1 MIGTRIRQAR
11 LAAGLTLV
19 ELGAQVGLSHG
30 AIQKYEKGALV
41 PSSSVLLQIAKACGV
56 RVEYFLRTDEVSLE
70 GAEFRRHANF
80 GKQAQEA
87 IRLKVAEAIEKRV
100 ELLAC
105 FPASPLLHFV
115 VPEGL
120 PTRIDDDED
129 LERVAE
135 RVREA
140 WNVGLDSIGDLTD
153 TFEAL
158 GILVVAV
165 DVAHPGFSGMT
176 ALARTTHQR
185 DYPVIAVSSR
195 WPGDR
200 QRFTL
205 AHELGHLLLVGRLG
219 AALDVEKACNRFAGA
234 FLAPK
239 AVVVRLLGQ
248 GRRTLEWQEL
258 YGLKQEFGLSMAGW
272 LYRAKQC
279 MVIDDATFTALYRQ
293 FSARGWRREEPG
305 EPVPR
310 ETPRLFEQLIYRAL
324 GERYLSEA
332 KAAELLGMP
341 LMRFHK
347 ERQLESLDAAPHQ

>member
-1 MIGTRIRQAR
+1 MIGTRIRHAR

-19 ELGAQVGLSHG
+19 ELGTHVGLSHG
-30 AIQKYEKGALV
+30 AIQKYEKGVLV
-41 PSSSVLLQIAKACGV
+41 PSSSALLKIAKACGV
-56 RVEYFLRTDEVSLE
+56 RVEYFLRTDDVTLE

-105 FPASPLLHFV
+105 FPVSPLLRFS
-115 VPEGL
+115 VPDGL
-120 PTRIDDDED
+120 PPRIIDDGD
-129 LERVAE
+129 LEDFAE
-135 RVREA
+135 QVREA
-140 WNVGLDSIGDLTD
+140 WNLGLDPIGDLTD

-165 DVAHPGFSGMT
+165 DVAHSGFSGMT
-176 ALARTTHQR
+176 ALARTANQR

-205 AHELGHLLLVGRLG
+205 AHELGHLLLDGRLD
-219 AALDVEKACNRFAGA
+219 ASLDTEQACNHFAGA
-234 FLAPK
+234 FLAPRP
-239 AVVVRLLGQ
+239 VVVRLLGH

-258 YGLKQEFGLSMAGW
+258 YGLKREFGLSMAAW

-279 MVIDDATFTALYRQ
+279 GAIDDTTFTALFRQ

-310 ETPRLFEQLIYRAL
+310 EEPRLFEQLIYRAL
-324 GERYLSEA
+324 GEQYVSEA